1 MIRSKTLTKINEI
14 VSESKGC
21 CCNLMA
27 DLVKVIGDSGDKSEW
42 VEYRNG
48 TIRIRT
54 KEQLICLDCKSQVC
68 SCCRSSA

>member
-1 MIRSKTLTKINEI
+1 MVRSKTLTKINQI
-14 VSESKGC
+14 VTESNKCACSLIG
-21 CCNLMA
+21 
-27 DLVKVIGDSGDKSEW
+27 DLVKLIGDSGDKSEW

-68 SCCRSSA
+68 SCCRA